1 MEIEYIPMTDAGH
14 IDLFL
19 KDSYFP
25 KGINSHDKFII
36 PIACFAAGVC
46 LGLVIN
52 ELYEARLSRKQS

>member
-1 MEIEYIPMTDAGH
+1 MEIEFIPMTEAGH

-25 KGINSHDKFII
+25 KGIKSHDNFII

-46 LGLVIN
+46 LGVVIN
-52 ELYEARLSRKQS
+52 AVYEARLSQEQS

>member
-1 MEIEYIPMTDAGH
+1 MEIEFIPMTDAGH

-25 KGINSHDKFII
+25 KGNKRHDNFII

-46 LGLVIN
+46 LGVVIN
-52 ELYEARLSRKQS
+52 AVYEARLSRKES